1 MIDDGQLDFEQFRGW
16 LFDSEL
22 ETAREM
28 EGEAEPSGNRESEL
42 EQVARFAVDF
52 PFADFRRAVEKLK
65 RREVVRQYGDRLILE
80 PKRRAVEM
88 AERQWKE
95 WGTEQWEEALLGP
108 IHEQLRIRA
117 AEQLALLNMK
127 EIAREVTGHVC
138 ANRDFWSSPE
148 KLARNSVILSSLA
161 EANPGKV
168 ASLLEDVLDILN
180 PRDIQSISYD
190 ASSNLVD
197 ALCRIAFV
205 EDTFESVSGALLK
218 LSCEEDETINE
229 EAARQFISLFPAHL
243 AAADGPKKRLRTID
257 GFLERYRKIP
267 SVYMSLV
274 VSALLEGAK
283 IKGFHRGVGQEIHGG
298 RPSRVIPGGRK
309 TR

>member
-1 MIDDGQLDFEQFRGW
+1 MRGRIAGNWHEKGLTASVGEEPLVRELIGYDGTEPVYEAAGLISVFGGVATKVIDDGQLDFEQFRGW

-108 IHEQLRIRA
+108 IHEQLRI
-117 AEQLALLNMK
+117 
-127 EIAREVTGHVC
+127 
-138 ANRDFWSSPE
+138 
-148 KLARNSVILSSLA
+148 
-161 EANPGKV
+161 
-168 ASLLEDVLDILN
+168 
-180 PRDIQSISYD
+180 
-190 ASSNLVD
+190 
-197 ALCRIAFV
+197 
-205 EDTFESVSGALLK
+205 
-218 LSCEEDETINE
+218 
-229 EAARQFISLFPAHL
+229 
-243 AAADGPKKRLRTID
+243 
-257 GFLERYRKIP
+257 
-267 SVYMSLV
+267 
-274 VSALLEGAK
+274 
-283 IKGFHRGVGQEIHGG
+283 KGR
-298 RPSRVIPGGRK
+298 
-309 TR
+309 